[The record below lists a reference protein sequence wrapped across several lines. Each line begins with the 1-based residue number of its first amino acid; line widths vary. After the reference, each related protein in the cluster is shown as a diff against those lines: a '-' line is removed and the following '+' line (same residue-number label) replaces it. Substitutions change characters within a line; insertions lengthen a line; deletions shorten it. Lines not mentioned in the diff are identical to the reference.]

1 MAGKKNKPAHYAG
14 MEDVQAAPIVAR
26 LLLNAGAD
34 AKAVIV
40 TASQATAAAFA
51 KQLSFFLG
59 QSPAPFV
66 LPEDDP
72 PFLRTVARSR
82 EAETARL
89 LAMSALAPGA
99 PNSPGADESAE
110 GSLAAEAGAVFGA
123 EVSAAAAV
131 VVCPVSAAI
140 RDVCGP
146 GAFTSLLTTIAPGAG
161 YSRGDL
167 IRRLSETGYR
177 RVPYAES
184 RGEFAARG
192 DIVDVFPLNSEE
204 PYRLSYFDEEI
215 ESVRPFDPETQVSRE
230 SGGSGKPIV
239 VVPAAESASEGL
251 CIADWLGDDGIFI
264 CLDPAR
270 ISSALKLR
278 ESEALYDF
286 EALAEE
292 GEAAEAD
299 WDAYRGESDWEALLE
314 RKQAFFFTPDGTLPE
329 GEAFKGVKT
338 IRCEARQTSAL
349 YGQLDLLSAELKSYL
364 RKKFTVTI
372 VCATGERLASL
383 RQFAEQEG
391 FSDKIVFAVGELA
404 SGIELPGEKAVW
416 LSDSDIFKSGKKSR
430 RQRLK
435 GHEKIHAFTD
445 IEKGDYIVHEKYGIG
460 VYRGIKTIE
469 TYGSKCDY
477 LWLAYAGKD
486 SLYLP
491 AWQLDRVQKYVGG
504 GERRPRLSKLGSD
517 DWSRTKSRVRTEIE
531 GYATELLRL
540 AAERKLSPGFAFSP
554 DTVWQKDFDDRFPF
568 EPTPD
573 QLRCFEAVRGDME
586 NPWPMDRLICG
597 DVGYGKTEV
606 ALRAVFKCVQ
616 DGKQAAILVPTTILA
631 SQHFRTFTER
641 FSEFPVRL
649 EMLSRFITA
658 SAAANAMEGIK
669 NGEVDIVIGTHALL
683 SKKLSFKN
691 LGLLVIDEEQR
702 FGVRHKETIRGL
714 RAGVDV
720 LTLTATPIP
729 RTLNMSLLGI
739 KDMELIEDPPED
751 RYPVRTY
758 VSEERPDVMAEAL
771 RRELDRGGQV
781 YVVFNRIEG
790 IDRAYEQLR
799 ALAPQARIGICHAKM
814 NERMIEEI
822 MQDFYENE
830 FDVLLSTTIIESGL
844 DIPNVNTILILDA
857 DRLGLTQLYQ
867 LRGRVGR
874 TNRIAFAYLMFR
886 KDKVLTETAE
896 KRLRTIREFTEFGSG
911 FKIAMKDLELRGAG
925 NLLGTSQHG
934 HMASVGYEMYVK
946 LLDEA
951 VRRIGAGID
960 HSLPEAESDC
970 RVELEGTAV
979 MPAGYIEDE
988 VVKLQAYKRISAVRD
1003 EETKEAVLAELKDRF
1018 GSVPPGVMTLVHAA
1032 WLRHLGE
1039 AAGASE
1045 VKLAGRRA
1053 DVVYRETPDRF
1064 VKKIFEASELAHKNG
1079 GTLEADIKDA
1089 PRLKLTMPQGTPGQE
1104 LFNTAAAVLAV
1115 LGGR

>member
-1 MAGKKNKPAHYAG
+1 MGKKRGSPTHYAG
-14 MEDVQAAPIVAR
+14 LEDVQAAPIVAR
-26 LLLNAGAD
+26 LLLNAGTG

-40 TASQATAAAFA
+40 TASQGAAASIA
-51 KQLSFFLG
+51 KQLSFFTG
-59 QSPAPFV
+59 KTPYV

-72 PFLRTVARSR
+72 PFLKTIARSR

-89 LAMSALAPGA
+89 LAMAALA
-99 PNSPGADESAE
+99 SD
-110 GSLAAEAGAVFGA
+110 GAVI
-123 EVSAAAAV
+123 
-131 VVCPVSAAI
+131 VCPVSAAI
-140 RDVCGP
+140 RDVCTVDT
-146 GAFTSLLTTIAPGAG
+146 FTSSLTTLAPGEG
-161 YSRGDL
+161 YSRDAL
-167 IRRLSETGYR
+167 IHRLAGFGYR
-177 RVPYAES
+177 RVPYAE
-184 RGEFAARG
+184 RPGEFSARG
-192 DIVDVFPLNSEE
+192 DIVDVFPLNLDE
-204 PYRLSYFDEEI
+204 PYRLSYFDTEI
-215 ESVRPFDPETQVSRE
+215 ESIRPFDPETQISRDLPRKKKLAQI
-230 SGGSGKPIV
+230 SV
-239 VVPAAESASEGL
+239 TVAPAEEPASEGICL
-251 CIADWLGDDGIFI
+251 ADWLKDDGVFI

-270 ISSALKLR
+270 IISALKLR
-278 ESEALYDF
+278 ESEAVHDF
-286 EALAEE
+286 EALAENSE
-292 GEAAEAD
+292 GEENGWDLYRGEAD
-299 WDAYRGESDWEALLE
+299 WKALLE
-314 RKQAFFFTPDGTLPE
+314 RKEAYFFTPGDSLPE
-329 GEAFKGVKT
+329 GGAYDGVKT
-338 IRCEARQTSAL
+338 LKCEARQTSAL

-364 RKKFTVTI
+364 RRKFTVTI
-372 VCATGERLASL
+372 VCATEERLASL
-383 RQFAEQEG
+383 QAFAVQEG
-391 FSDKIVFAVGELA
+391 LSEKITFTVGELSA
-404 SGIELPGEKAVW
+404 GVELTSEKAVW
-416 LSDSDIFKSGKKSR
+416 LSDGEIFKSGKKSR

-435 GHEKIHAFTD
+435 GHEKISAFTD

-486 SLYLP
+486 VLYLP

-504 GERRPRLSKLGSD
+504 GDIRPRLSKLGSD
-517 DWSRTKSRVRTEIE
+517 DWSRTKSRVRAEIE

-573 QLRCFEAVRGDME
+573 QIRCFDAVRSDME

-606 ALRAVFKCVQ
+606 ALRAVFKCIQ

-631 SQHFRTFTER
+631 SQHFRTFSER
-641 FSEFPVRL
+641 FADFPVRV
-649 EMLSRFITA
+649 EMLSRFVTGSAVIDIT
-658 SAAANAMEGIK
+658 EGIK
-669 NGEVDIVIGTHALL
+669 NGDVDIVIGTHALL
-683 SKKLSFKN
+683 SKSLLFKN

-702 FGVRHKETIRGL
+702 FGVRHKERIRGL
-714 RAGVDV
+714 KAGVDV
-720 LTLTATPIP
+720 LTLSATPIP

-758 VSEERPDVMAEAL
+758 VSEERPDVIAEAL
-771 RRELDRGGQV
+771 RRELDRGGQA
-781 YVVFNRIEG
+781 YVVYNRIEG

-799 ALAPQARIGICHAKM
+799 ALAPQAKIGVCHARM

-844 DIPNVNTILILDA
+844 DIPNVNTIVILDA

-874 TNRIAFAYLMFR
+874 TNRIAFAYLMYR
-886 KDKVLTETAE
+886 QDKVLTEAAG

-934 HMASVGYEMYVK
+934 HMASVGYEMYCK
-946 LLDEA
+946 LLNEA
-951 VRRIGAGID
+951 VQRLEGGRAP
-960 HSLPEAESDC
+960 SQAELESDC

-979 MPAGYIEDE
+979 IPAGYIEDE
-988 VVKLQAYKRISAVRD
+988 VVKLQAYKSISAVRD
-1003 EETKEAVLAELKDRF
+1003 EETKEAVLSELRDRF

-1039 AAGASE
+1039 AAGAAE
-1045 VKLAGRRA
+1045 VKLAGRRVE
-1053 DVVYRETPDRF
+1053 VVYREAPDGLM
-1064 VKKIFEASELAHKNG
+1064 KKVFEASEQAHRFSG
-1079 GTLEADIKDA
+1079 ATLEADIKDA
-1089 PRLKLTMPQGTPGQE
+1089 PRLKLTLPSGVSGQE
-1104 LFNTAAAVLAV
+1104 LFNTTAAVLSV
-1115 LGGR
+1115 LGGQ